1 MSKESHGLYKEKL
14 RSNLQFLLFV
24 GVFCIF
30 LVIGVSRH
38 FLTQVRNEE
47 DHGLVM
53 AIEKLQAIFNR
64 INQSAHIVSFR
75 GKKAPINFL
84 TVRSFAGSSVG
95 PLQLAHPDLWEGPY
109 LTEPFEVQGIECQL
123 VATKKGIY
131 IVPGDGVRLAN
142 GKIIGTTLKFAN
154 DTDIDAMMIDPAQL
168 LSWSS
173 KPLAAKLTVTP
184 KPRDIV
190 RREVR
195 SNELAHIADVYEE
208 DDPATY

>member
-1 MSKESHGLYKEKL
+1 MSKESHGFYKEKV
-14 RSNLQFLLFV
+14 RSNLVPLVV
-24 GVFCIF
+24 GVFCIL

-47 DHGLVM
+47 DHGIVM

-64 INQSAHIVSFR
+64 INQSAQIVSFR
-75 GKKAPINFL
+75 GQKAPINFL

-109 LTEPFEVQGIECQL
+109 LTEPFEVQDKECQL
-123 VATKKGIY
+123 VATKKGVY
-131 IVPGDGVRLAN
+131 IVPGDGIRLAN
-142 GKIIGTTLKFAN
+142 GKIIGDTLRFAE
-154 DTDIDAMMIDPAQL
+154 DTDIDAMMADHAQL
-168 LSWSS
+168 LSSSS
-173 KPLAAKLTVTP
+173 KPLAAKLAVTAQ
-184 KPRDIV
+184 PRDII

-195 SNELAHIADVYEE
+195 SNELAQIAEVNEE